1 MALLDSTFLIDL
13 MRGRER
19 AVTVLESLERS
30 GEPLVVSAV
39 TLMELQ
45 RGIAALGLPVE
56 EQRRILDVVQS
67 RIVQPLD
74 APAALRAGEI
84 DASLWSAGEPV
95 DPEEA
100 MIAGTALSL
109 DQELVTRSGRS
120 FGRVPGLRM
129 RTY

>member
-13 MRGRER
+13 MRGRDR
-19 AVTVLESLERS
+19 AVNLLEQLDKN
-30 GEPLVVSAV
+30 GEPLVVSTV

-45 RGIAALGLPVE
+45 RGVAALGLAPE
-56 EQRRILDVVQS
+56 EQRRIVDVVQS
-67 RIVQPLD
+67 RVVQPLD

-84 DASLWSAGEPV
+84 DAALWARGEPI

-100 MIAGTALSL
+100 MIAGTALTL
-109 DQELVTRSGRS
+109 DQELVARSGRGY
-120 FGRVPGLRM
+120 GRVPGLRL